1 MVLVPGIQGRWEWM
15 KPAVDGLGKRCRVI
29 TFSLADEPTSGGR
42 FDRAAGFESYVH
54 QIAEALDTSG
64 IRRATICGVSYGG
77 LIAAAFAA
85 RRPDRTAALVLTSA
99 IPPSWTPNARVR
111 FMLRAPR
118 LLSPLFCINSLR
130 LFPEMAI
137 AKQGVLPGLAFA
149 LTHVAG
155 VLRHAFSP
163 SLMARRVRLLEGLH
177 LEGELRSLRVPTLVI
192 TGESGLDGVVPVQM
206 TRDYLRLWPHARAV
220 TIDRTGHL
228 GLVTRPDRF
237 ADLVVGFAQ
246 EAETGG
252 TQRRHVV

>member
-1 MVLVPGIQGRWEWM
+1 M
-15 KPAVDGLGKRCRVI
+15 
-29 TFSLADEPTSGGR
+29 
-42 FDRAAGFESYVH
+42 
-54 QIAEALDTSG
+54 
-64 IRRATICGVSYGG
+64 
-77 LIAAAFAA
+77 
-85 RRPDRTAALVLTSA
+85 
-99 IPPSWTPNARVR
+99 
-111 FMLRAPR
+111 
-118 LLSPLFCINSLR
+118 
-130 LFPEMAI
+130 
-137 AKQGVLPGLAFA
+137 
-149 LTHVAG
+149 
-155 VLRHAFSP
+155 FSP

-177 LEGELRSLRVPTLVI
+177 LEGELASLRVPTLVI